1 MGAPVPHMQIDYSPN
16 LEARLDVAG
25 LCRVLRDAAVETGVF
40 PLAGIRVRAT
50 ACTHVVIA
58 DGNPDH
64 AFLDISVRLRGGRPF
79 EARKAATAHIFAAAE
94 AFCAKVM
101 DSSSF
106 MLSLEMRDIDP
117 ELSPKASSIRKY
129 LPGEAR

>member
-1 MGAPVPHMQIDYSPN
+1 MPHIQIDYSPN

-25 LCRVLRDAAVETGVF
+25 LCRTLRDAAVETGIL

-64 AFLDISVRLRGGRPF
+64 AFLDISLRLRAGRSD
-79 EARKAATAHIFAAAE
+79 KAKADATAHIFAAAE
-94 AFCAKVM
+94 TYCAKVLAT
-101 DSSSF
+101 SSF
-106 MLSLEMRDIDP
+106 MLSFEMRDIDP
-117 ELSPKASSIRKY
+117 DLSPKTSSIRRY
-129 LPGEAR
+129 LPGDSQ